1 MDNGLIGIDVGTSR
15 CKVTVLDVEGDER
28 AVARRPM
35 PWRRTRAGAELDPR
49 PLIDVVLDTAQR
61 ALARAPAAPLA
72 VGVTSMAEAGFLVD
86 ARGEPLGP
94 TLAWHDTRAASEL
107 EALDAELP
115 EFVARTGLRRTPR
128 PPALRL
134 RQQFR
139 QSGVPHGAARWLSV
153 AEYVVHALG
162 GEPVAEP
169 SLASRTGWLDVD
181 RLRWW
186 DEALGWSGLDRR
198 LLPEL
203 RPAGSPAG
211 CARTSGSLYGAVLT
225 VAGHDHLCAAV
236 GAGALDADAV
246 VDSCGTAEVILRA
259 TGPPPTACR
268 LEASRAGFTSGR
280 HVLPG
285 RFALIGGFPSGA
297 LLDGLVEACG
307 LQEPAEADARAL
319 AVPLPGDIPTIEDLD
334 ALVEQLRTGP
344 PPSSEEIGILW
355 RQAVEAVADRGGRL
369 LRRLE
374 GLTGPYAA
382 VVTVGGSADG
392 SLVAAARARHLGPLQ
407 HPAVTEAAARGA
419 ALAAGVAAGVYGDLG
434 GVPRPR
440 WRNASREQRT

>member
-1 MDNGLIGIDVGTSR
+1 MLIGIDVGTSR
-15 CKVTVLDVEGDER
+15 CKVTVLDVEGHER
-28 AVARRPM
+28 AVARQPM

-49 PLIDVVLDTAQR
+49 SLVDVVLETAER
-61 ALARAPAAPLA
+61 ALAPAPAAPLA

-86 ARGEPLGP
+86 VRGEPMGP
-94 TLAWHDTRAASEL
+94 TVAWHDARAASEL

-115 EFVARTGLRRTPR
+115 EFLARTGLRRTPR

-134 RQQFR
+134 RRQFR
-139 QSGVPHGAARWLSV
+139 HAGVPHGAAHWLSV
-153 AEYVVHALG
+153 AEYVVYALG

-186 DEALGWSGLDRR
+186 DQALGWSGLDRR

-203 RPAGSPAG
+203 RPAGSRAG
-211 CARTSGSLYGAVLT
+211 RARTSGSLHGAVLT

-236 GAGALDADAV
+236 GAGALDADTV
-246 VDSCGTAEVILRA
+246 VDSCGTAEVVLRA
-259 TGPPPTACR
+259 TGPPSAACR
-268 LEASRAGFTSGR
+268 LEAGRAGFTSGR
-280 HVLPG
+280 HVLPD
-285 RFALIGGFPSGA
+285 RFALIGGFASGA
-297 LLDGLVEACG
+297 LLDRLVEACG
-307 LQEPAEADARAL
+307 LQESAEADARAL
-319 AVPLPGDIPTIEDLD
+319 AAPLPEDVPTLEDLD
-334 ALVEQLRTGP
+334 ALVEELRTGP
-344 PPSSEEIGILW
+344 PPSPEEIGTLW

-374 GLTGPYAA
+374 ELTGPYAA
-382 VVTVGGSADG
+382 VVTVGGSTDG

-407 HPAVTEAAARGA
+407 RPAVTEAAARGA
-419 ALAAGVAAGVYGDLG
+419 ALAAGVAVGAFDDLG

-440 WRNASREQRT
+440 WRTANREQRA